1 MITWQR
7 QSTGI
12 SQQKR
17 LAWSN
22 KWRYHVLESVLE
34 NSNNY
39 RRFWDFI
46 VWTDKEIQATR
57 PALDNNHW
65 QEGEKL
71 PNYRCTVA
79 IQENCGVRAEADE
92 KVEKYKYL
100 AREVQGMWAVSR
112 KHLGVDTSII
122 ALI

>member
-1 MITWQR
+1 MITWRR

-12 SQQKR
+12 SQEKR
-17 LAWSN
+17 LAWAK
-22 KWRYHVLESVLE
+22 KWRYHVLERVLE

-57 PALDNNHW
+57 PALVII
-65 QEGEKL
+65 GKREKS
-71 PNYRCTVA
+71 CQIIDIA
-79 IQENCGVRAEADE
+79 IQENCGVRAEVDE

-100 AREVQGMWAVSR
+100 AREVLRGMWAVSR